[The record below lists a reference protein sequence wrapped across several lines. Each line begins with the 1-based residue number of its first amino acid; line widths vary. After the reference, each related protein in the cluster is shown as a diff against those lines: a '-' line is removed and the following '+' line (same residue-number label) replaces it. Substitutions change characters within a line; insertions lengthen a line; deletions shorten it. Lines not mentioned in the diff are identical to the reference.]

1 MAQQPGSGT
10 VVVQTRLGVEELK
23 AAVDRSRRQKASL
36 WDVLIEE
43 KHVTEDA
50 IADSFAEWLRLP
62 RIRLATVEADPQ
74 TLDKVREE
82 LARKHLSVP
91 VRIERRELL
100 LAMANPAD
108 EGALNDV
115 RFATGLAV
123 RPLVASRAEV
133 LDAIGRWYKPQDQLA
148 DFLSSIQ
155 DASDLDIMAQEEE
168 KEAELEET
176 SAVSDAPVVKLGNL
190 ILAAALSERASDVHI
205 EPGLHSVLVRLRIDG
220 LLREHMQIPKWMSY
234 AIVSRFK
241 ILARLDI
248 AERRVPQDGRIKI
261 QSAGRVVEFRVS
273 TLPAQF
279 GEKVV
284 LRVLG
289 STDLPPL
296 EVLGYSPEQIEVLMN
311 ALHQPQGMML
321 VTGPTGSGK
330 SSSLYAMLRKRKA
343 PELNIV
349 TVEDPIEYQLPGI
362 TQVQV
367 NVKQGLTFASALRS
381 ILRQDPDVIL
391 VGEIRDL
398 ETAEVAFHAAM
409 TGHLVLSTLHT
420 NSALASVRRLLDM
433 GVDPFIVASSVSV
446 VVAQRLARRICN
458 RCREP
463 YTPDPTVLQKL
474 RITPGPNEVF
484 ERGRGCSACGQTGY
498 SGRIGIFEFV
508 RMTAALRDQ
517 VTRNAPEDE
526 MRKVAT
532 LSGTRFLLEDALQKV
547 RAGFTTLEEVLR
559 VIQLEE
565 TDITGCPSCGAF
577 INRDFS
583 TCPYCLHTLRH
594 ICDHCGQELHPDWK
608 LCPYCNRRTP
618 LPAERHTP
626 GTASLAAAPSSGVVQ
641 GDAPARAT
649 GQSGASSAGAAS
661 SEASVSEA
669 RSATEKSG
677 PKASKGAVPNRRGR
691 ARTNA
696 EEMPVQVADTADG
709 NAGGGTVDEPLI
721 LVVDDD
727 AGIRQIL
734 VKTFQQLPIPCRVQT
749 AADGVEALE
758 RVERESPELIVL
770 DVMMPRMD
778 GFAVCERLREN
789 VRTAFIPIMMLTA
802 NADEPSRT
810 RGFLVGTDDYVAK
823 PFSFPELNAR
833 VMRLLR
839 RTYGY

>member
-1 MAQQPGSGT
+1 MAKVPGSGM
-10 VVVQTRLGVEELK
+10 VLVQTRLGIDDLK
-23 AAVDRSRRQKASL
+23 AAVDQSRRQKTPL
-36 WDVLIEE
+36 WDILIEE
-43 KHVTEDA
+43 KKVSEDA
-50 IADSFAEWLRLP
+50 IADAFAEWLRLP
-62 RIRLATVEADPQ
+62 RIRLATVEVDP
-74 TLDKVREE
+74 TALEKVSEE

-91 VRIERRELL
+91 VSIERRELL
-100 LAMANPAD
+100 LAMANPAN
-108 EGALNDV
+108 EGALKDV

-133 LDAIGRWYKPQDQLA
+133 VDAIGRWYKPQDQLA

-155 DASDLDIMAQEEE
+155 DAADLDIMAQDED

-190 ILAAALSERASDVHI
+190 ILAAAMAERASDIHI

-241 ILARLDI
+241 ILAKLDI

-261 QSAGRVVEFRVS
+261 QAAGRVVEFRVS
-273 TLPAQF
+273 TLPTQF

-289 STDLPPL
+289 STELPPL
-296 EVLGYSPEQIEVLMN
+296 EVLGYSEDQVDTLMN
-311 ALHQPQGMML
+311 TMHQPQGMLL

-349 TVEDPIEYQLPGI
+349 TVEDPIEYQISGI

-398 ETAEVAFHAAM
+398 ETAEIAFHAAM

-433 GVDPFIVASSVSV
+433 GVDPFIVASSVSI

-458 RCREP
+458 HCKEE
-463 YTPDPTVLQKL
+463 YTPDPAILQKL
-474 RITPGPNEVF
+474 HIVPGPLEVF
-484 ERGRGCSACGQTGY
+484 QHGRGCSACGQTGY

-508 RMTAALRDQ
+508 RMTPALREL
-517 VTRNAPEDE
+517 VTKNAAEDE

-532 LSGTRFLLEDALQKV
+532 LSGTRFLLEDAIEKV
-547 RAGFTTLEEVLR
+547 RAGLTTLDEILR

-565 TDITGCPSCGAF
+565 TDVVGCPSCGAF

-583 TCPYCLHTLRH
+583 TCPYCLYTLRH
-594 ICDHCGQELHPDWK
+594 ICEHCGQELHPEWK
-608 LCPYCNRRTP
+608 LCPYCNRRT
-618 LPAERHTP
+618 AKP
-626 GTASLAAAPSSGVVQ
+626 GESAATLSSASSGMTVTSAGGAAHARRAAAEIGPGQ
-641 GDAPARAT
+641 ATTGGDAPVDAPAAPAAGTHAMAPRSVARRRAP
-649 GQSGASSAGAAS
+649 APARVESANGESA
-661 SEASVSEA
+661 EDVSE
-669 RSATEKSG
+669 S
-677 PKASKGAVPNRRGR
+677 
-691 ARTNA
+691 
-696 EEMPVQVADTADG
+696 
-709 NAGGGTVDEPLI
+709 PLI

-727 AGIRQIL
+727 LSVRQIL
-734 VKTFQQLPIPCRVQT
+734 VKTFEQLPIACRVQT
-749 AADGVEALE
+749 ASDGVEALE
-758 RVERESPELIVL
+758 SVEREAPELIVL

-778 GFAVCERLREN
+778 GFTVCEQLRGN
-789 VRTAFIPIMMLTA
+789 VRTAFIPVMMLTA
-802 NADEPSRT
+802 NADETNRT

-823 PFSFPELNAR
+823 PFSFAELNAR

>member
-1 MAQQPGSGT
+1 MGMEPGSGT
-10 VVVQTRLGVEELK
+10 VIVQTRLSVEALK
-23 AAVDRSRRQKASL
+23 SAVDQSRRQKTSL
-36 WDVLIEE
+36 WDILIEE
-43 KHVTEDA
+43 RKVTEDA
-50 IADSFAEWLRLP
+50 IADAFAEWLRLP
-62 RIRLATVEADPQ
+62 RIKLATVEVEPEA
-74 TLDKVREE
+74 LDKMREE

-91 VRIERRELL
+91 VRVERRELL

-108 EGALNDV
+108 ESALRDV
-115 RFATGLAV
+115 RFASGLSV

-133 LDAIGRWYKPQDQLA
+133 LDAISRWYKPQDELA
-148 DFLSSIQ
+148 DFLSSIT
-155 DASDLDIMAQEEE
+155 DASDLDILAQEEE
-168 KEAELEET
+168 KESELEET
-176 SAVSDAPVVKLGNL
+176 SAVSDAPVVKLANL
-190 ILAAALSERASDVHI
+190 ILAAAISERASDVHI

-220 LLREHMQIPKWMSY
+220 LLREHMQIPKWMNY

-241 ILARLDI
+241 ILAKLDI
-248 AERRVPQDGRIKI
+248 AERRIPQDGRIKI

-273 TLPAQF
+273 TLPTQF

-289 STDLPPL
+289 STELPPL
-296 EVLGYSPEQIEVLMN
+296 EVLGYSDQQIEVLMS
-311 ALHQPQGMML
+311 ALNQPQGMML

-330 SSSLYAMLRKRKA
+330 SSSLYAMLRKRKS

-349 TVEDPIEYQLPGI
+349 TVEDPIEYQMPGI

-446 VVAQRLARRICN
+446 VAAQRLARRV
-458 RCREP
+458 CRNCKEA
-463 YTPDPTVLQKL
+463 YTPDPTTLQKL
-474 RITPGPNEVF
+474 RLSTGPDDVF
-484 ERGRGCSACGQTGY
+484 YHGKGCPTCGQTGY
-498 SGRIGIFEFV
+498 AGRVGIFEFV
-508 RMTAALRDQ
+508 RMTPALKEL
-517 VTRNAPEDE
+517 VTRNAGEDE
-526 MRKVAT
+526 MRKVAS
-532 LSGTRFLLEDALQKV
+532 LAGTKFLLEDAVEKV
-547 RAGFTTLEEVLR
+547 REGVTTLEEVLR

-565 TDITGCPSCGAF
+565 TDIIGCPKCGSF

-594 ICDHCGQELHPDWK
+594 ICEHCGQELHPDWK
-608 LCPYCNRRTP
+608 LCPYCNKRT
-618 LPAERHTP
+618 
-626 GTASLAAAPSSGVVQ
+626 
-641 GDAPARAT
+641 ARAEE
-649 GQSGASSAGAAS
+649 SAAGAARPAASAGAGGAPAAQRTQAAPAVGAAPGS
-661 SEASVSEA
+661 GAATVEVVADGDGPEP
-669 RSATEKSG
+669 ATE
-677 PKASKGAVPNRRGR
+677 
-691 ARTNA
+691 
-696 EEMPVQVADTADG
+696 Q
-709 NAGGGTVDEPLI
+709 PLI

-727 AGIRQIL
+727 PSIRQIL
-734 VKTFQQLPIPCRVQT
+734 VKTFQQLPVSCRVET
-749 AADGVEALE
+749 ASDGVDALE
-758 RVERESPELIVL
+758 KVEREKPDLIVL

-778 GFAVCERLREN
+778 GFTVCENLRGD

-802 NADEPSRT
+802 NADEMSRT

-839 RTYGY
+839 RTYGF